1 MLQGSLLEQS
11 KILKLVHS
19 LLGQSV
25 FILGPKTWQRLW
37 KTYSERPDSCG
48 PPEHLGIHRA
58 QLETPY
64 LVPPL
69 CSTDLSNLPQTHII
83 IFLLLWSSKDSS
95 QLQLKMEM
103 VCSFI
108 QFWFFFFFLIFST
121 NFIAARLRKSGSAA
135 APPGGSLFSFL
146 KSVKQQD

>member
-11 KILKLVHS
+11 KILKPVHS

-95 QLQLKMEM
+95 KLQLKMEM

-108 QFWFFFFFLIFST
+108 QFFKICKATGLEKSAWGPFG
-121 NFIAARLRKSGSAA
+121 KSGRYEYGLGVST
-135 APPGGSLFSFL
+135 SRFWL
-146 KSVKQQD
+146 